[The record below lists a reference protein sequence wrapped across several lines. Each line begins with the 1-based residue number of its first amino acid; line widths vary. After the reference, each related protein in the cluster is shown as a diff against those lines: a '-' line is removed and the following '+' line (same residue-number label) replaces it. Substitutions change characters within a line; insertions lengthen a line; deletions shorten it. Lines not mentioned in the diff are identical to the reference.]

1 MRVFGIDTAS
11 GAASVALVEN
21 GLLLS
26 EKTDLSWDFASDG
39 LRRSSKSNRAE
50 TLLPLIESLFES
62 TGVSF
67 QDVTGFALS
76 IGPGSFTGLRIG
88 LSTVKGLAYGWE
100 IPVVG
105 VSTLFAYAARVTD
118 YEGLICTLLDARK
131 NEVYAALFRKTAAG
145 LNRVT
150 EDTVTSTANVVG
162 MVRGLRGDSTCL
174 FVGEGAVVY
183 QPLLLELP
191 GVSLPETTN
200 YPTVAAAV
208 ARLGEDRFRS
218 NRVDDLGLL
227 TPVYL
232 RPSEAE
238 FNGSEF
244 RSSLLSWESKP
255 TLTKFLP

>member
-1 MRVFGIDTAS
+1 MRVIGIDTAS

-21 GLLLS
+21 GLLLA
-26 EKTDLSWDFASDG
+26 EKTELSSDFTSDTF
-39 LRRSSKSNRAE
+39 RRSSKSNRAE
-50 TLLPLIESLFES
+50 TLLPLIELLFKS
-62 TGVSF
+62 SGVSL
-67 QDVTGFALS
+67 QDITGFALS

-88 LSTVKGLAYGWE
+88 LSTVKGLAYGSE

-118 YEGLICTLLDARK
+118 YEGLICTLLDAHK
-131 NEVYAALFRKTAAG
+131 KEVYAAVFRKTADVF
-145 LNRVT
+145 NRIT
-150 EDTVTSTANVVG
+150 EDAVTSATDVVE
-162 MVRGLRGDSTCL
+162 MVRGLQGDSTCL
-174 FVGEGAVVY
+174 FVGDGAVVY
-183 QPLLLELP
+183 KNLVLELP
-191 GVSLPETTN
+191 RVCLPETTN
-200 YPTVAAAV
+200 YPTVAASV

-238 FNGSEF
+238 FKASGF
-244 RSSLLSWESKP
+244 RSNLPSGETKP

>member
-1 MRVFGIDTAS
+1 MRVIGIDTAS

-26 EKTDLSWDFASDG
+26 EKTDLSWDFAGNG
-39 LRRSSKSNRAE
+39 LRCSSKSNRAE

-118 YEGLICTLLDARK
+118 YEGLICALLDARK
-131 NEVYAALFRKTAAG
+131 NEVYAAVFRKTADVV
-145 LNRVT
+145 NRVT
-150 EDTVTSTANVVG
+150 EDAVISAPNVVETI
-162 MVRGLRGDSTCL
+162 RGLRGHSPCL
-174 FVGEGAVVY
+174 FVGDGAVVY
-183 QPLLLELP
+183 KNLLLELP
-191 GVSLPETTN
+191 RVSLPEATN

-208 ARLGEDRFRS
+208 ACLGEDRFRC
-218 NRVDDLGLL
+218 NRFDNLGAL

-232 RPSEAE
+232 RRSEAE
-238 FNGSEF
+238 FKASEF
-244 RSSLLSWESKP
+244 CSK
-255 TLTKFLP
+255 LPIVGA

>member
-1 MRVFGIDTAS
+1 MRVIGIDTAS

-21 GLLLS
+21 GLLVS
-26 EKTDLSWDFASDG
+26 EKTELSSNFTNDA
-39 LRRSSKSNRAE
+39 LRGSSKSNRAE
-50 TLLPLIESLFES
+50 TLLPLIDLLFES
-62 TGVSF
+62 TGVPL
-67 QDVTGFALS
+67 QDITGFALS

-150 EDTVTSTANVVG
+150 EDAVTSAANLIE
-162 MVRGLRGDSTCL
+162 MVRGLQGDSTCL
-174 FVGEGAVVY
+174 FVGNGAVVY
-183 QPLLLELP
+183 KHLLLELP
-191 GVSLPETTN
+191 GVSVPETTN

-208 ARLGEDRFRS
+208 ACLGEDRFRS

-238 FNGSEF
+238 FKASES
-244 RSSLLSWESKP
+244 RSNLSSWEGKP

>member
-1 MRVFGIDTAS
+1 MRVIGIDTAS

-26 EKTDLSWDFASDG
+26 EKTDLSCAFTSDG
-39 LRRSSKSNRAE
+39 LRRSSKNNRAE
-50 TLLPLIESLFES
+50 TLLPLIESVFES
-62 TGVSF
+62 TGFSL
-67 QDVTGFALS
+67 QDITGFALS

-118 YEGLICTLLDARK
+118 YEGLICVLLDARK
-131 NEVYAALFRKTAAG
+131 NQVYAAAFRKTADVV
-145 LNRVT
+145 NRVT
-150 EDTVTSTANVVG
+150 EDAVASAASVVE
-162 MVRGLRGDSTCL
+162 MVRGLQGDSPCL

-183 QPLLLELP
+183 KHLLLELS
-191 GVSLPETTN
+191 GGCLPETTN

-218 NRVDDLGLL
+218 NKIDDVGSL

-238 FNGSEF
+238 FKTSEV
-244 RSSLLSWESKP
+244 RSN
-255 TLTKFLP
+255 